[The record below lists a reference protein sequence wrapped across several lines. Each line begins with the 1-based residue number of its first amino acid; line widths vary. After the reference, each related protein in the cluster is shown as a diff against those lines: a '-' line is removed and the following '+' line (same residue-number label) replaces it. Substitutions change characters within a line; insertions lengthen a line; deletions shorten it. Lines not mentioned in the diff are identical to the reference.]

1 MVARDGYGQIRVRP
15 KRLPA
20 YVSGAHPSL
29 GAPST
34 SQRRRRSR
42 SGSPKRRRSRSSS
55 PYTSDDEPDDVATTA
70 GALDAAFAE
79 TPPPPP
85 PKAHFSPSPKVH
97 SLWVYD
103 QPFIIDAL
111 HNRFACCA
119 GVALD
124 HVQPELCSTGG
135 ARRPACHVHNGR

>member
-1 MVARDGYGQIRVRP
+1 VTLFSARNYFGREENDAALLMVARDGYGQIRVRP

-55 PYTSDDEPDDVATTA
+55 PYTSDDDEADVATAVATTA

-97 SLWVYD
+97 SSLG
-103 QPFIIDAL
+103 L
-111 HNRFACCA
+111 
-119 GVALD
+119 
-124 HVQPELCSTGG
+124 
-135 ARRPACHVHNGR
+135 

>member
-1 MVARDGYGQIRVRP
+1 MRRGYKYMHAGRLVTLFSARNYFGREENDAALLLVARDGYGQIRVRP

-29 GAPST
+29 GSTNT

-85 PKAHFSPSPKVH
+85 PKGHFAPSPKVH
-97 SLWVYD
+97 SSLG
-103 QPFIIDAL
+103 L
-111 HNRFACCA
+111 
-119 GVALD
+119 
-124 HVQPELCSTGG
+124 
-135 ARRPACHVHNGR
+135 